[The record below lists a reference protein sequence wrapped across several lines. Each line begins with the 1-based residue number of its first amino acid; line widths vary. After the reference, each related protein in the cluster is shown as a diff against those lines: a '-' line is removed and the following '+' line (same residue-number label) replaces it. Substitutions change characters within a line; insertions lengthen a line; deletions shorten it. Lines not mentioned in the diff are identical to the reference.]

1 MILTLIVLLA
11 GRLVQIQ
18 GFEAEEYAAAAADMR
33 LRTIDVPT
41 LRGQITDADGNPFA
55 LSVEVRTVFVDPQEV
70 EEDERDELVAEL
82 AGRIPHAGERFRLDG
97 LEIDVLAA
105 SPARV
110 ERLLVRAAPVA
121 TTPLGVEE

>member
-1 MILTLIVLLA
+1 MDAVADRFGVTLPAGQATTLA
-11 GRLVQIQ
+11 G
-18 GFEAEEYAAAAADMR
+18 
-33 LRTIDVPT
+33 
-41 LRGQITDADGNPFA
+41 
-55 LSVEVRTVFVDPQEV
+55 
-70 EEDERDELVAEL
+70 LVAEL